1 MDEFG
6 SLLGMKN
13 SLFRRVGNF
22 LTGPAESLP
31 FCGLL
36 DSESEAGIANSL
48 YFPCIIPSP
57 LDQNR
62 CAQSRNPIDM
72 IVQGWSTRLFQAK
85 QQCSRM
91 SGLVEDE
98 QSVTTRRHCQ
108 RDLGQMQVHRRD
120 VAAGQD

>member
-48 YFPCIIPSP
+48 YFPCITGNFAGLETGSLETVPS
-57 LDQNR
+57 
-62 CAQSRNPIDM
+62 A
-72 IVQGWSTRLFQAK
+72 TR
-85 QQCSRM
+85 
-91 SGLVEDE
+91 
-98 QSVTTRRHCQ
+98 SVSPEN
-108 RDLGQMQVHRRD
+108 
-120 VAAGQD
+120 